1 MTTRRT
7 TAADVASAMRRCDFV
22 DHEELAAMLFNL
34 SALVKSRA
42 SGLNHQC
49 ALGVIDALDELAD
62 TVDADAAAQ
71 AEQVTA

>member
-7 TAADVASAMRRCDFV
+7 TAADVASAMRQCGFLT
-22 DHEELAAMLFNL
+22 HEELAAMLVNL
-34 SALVKSRA
+34 SALVKSKA

-49 ALGVIDALDELAD
+49 ALGVIDALDEMAD
-62 TVDADAAAQ
+62 SIDADAAAQ